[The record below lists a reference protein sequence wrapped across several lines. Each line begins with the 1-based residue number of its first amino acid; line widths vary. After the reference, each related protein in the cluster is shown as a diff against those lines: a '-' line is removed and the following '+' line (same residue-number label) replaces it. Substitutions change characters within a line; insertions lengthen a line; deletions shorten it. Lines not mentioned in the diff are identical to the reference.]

1 MTNWCVVD
9 GGALL
14 HKVKWPTDST
24 FGEIVQIYVNYMTIK
39 YGKFENICVVFD
51 GYTNTLSTKGEEHAR
66 RAVVVAANVST
77 SEIMQVTTEREEFL
91 RNTANKVQFIDF
103 LINAFKR
110 EKINVFQSDGDADV
124 MIVTEAI
131 KLAAEKTITVFC
143 DYTDVL
149 VLLTYH
155 WSPFICDIYFR
166 TERVVNKKKIQK
178 QWNIQSELE
187 CQSQVDHRSGCE
199 TTSATYRKGKLS
211 I

>member
-1 MTNWCVVD
+1 M
-9 GGALL
+9 LL
-14 HKVKWPTDST
+14 K
-24 FGEIVQIYVNYMTIK
+24 
-39 YGKFENICVVFD
+39 GK
-51 GYTNTLSTKGEEHAR
+51 
-66 RAVVVAANVST
+66 
-77 SEIMQVTTEREEFL
+77 
-91 RNTANKVQFIDF
+91 
-103 LINAFKR
+103 
-110 EKINVFQSDGDADV
+110 KINVIQSDGDADV

-149 VLLTYH
+149 VLLMYH